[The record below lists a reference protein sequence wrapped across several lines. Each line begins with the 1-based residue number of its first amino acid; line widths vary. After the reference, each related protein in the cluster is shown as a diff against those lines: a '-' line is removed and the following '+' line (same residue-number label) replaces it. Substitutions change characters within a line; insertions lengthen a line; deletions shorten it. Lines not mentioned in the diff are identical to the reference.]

1 MENNYH
7 IRKAN
12 NKKDLNQIVEL
23 LNLVF
28 HPEKVGSLG
37 ETLTNHL
44 PGFSYENWVVAEER
58 STNNIVSAL
67 CLIPWKWKMNGVE
80 LKVAEMGL
88 VGTNPDHRGKGLMI
102 LINKKFDEILQE
114 ENYDLV
120 GIQGIP
126 GFYHKFGYNYSVE
139 MENHLNLDLNDIKSI
154 SGGNMQIRKASKGD
168 MEYLLNEDSIFQSKF
183 LLSSIRSDK
192 HFEYI
197 LNEGRDTAYSTEI
210 FIFEENNKKAYC
222 RILKEGFGK
231 GLIVT
236 ELNGELISGNLDEIL
251 NFLKQETVKRE
262 KPFIRFNINQKS
274 DLAKELKK
282 RNAKFG
288 KSYAWQI
295 KISSKL
301 NFLKKINSVL
311 QERISK
317 SKFSNF
323 TGTFRL
329 DFYSEQID
337 IIISKGKI
345 ESIQEG
351 SCEELELA
359 YNIPNDLFAALALG
373 HRTWE
378 ELQFNRP
385 DLCSMNVI
393 MNPEVDPLNDV
404 CSDLINVLFPKE
416 KSWINLEY

>member
-12 NKKDLNQIVEL
+12 NKNDLNQIVEL
-23 LNLVF
+23 LNQVF
-28 HPEKVGSLG
+28 DPDKVGDLG
-37 ETLTNHL
+37 KTLTNHL
-44 PGFSYENWVVAEER
+44 PGFSYENWVVAEEK

-67 CLIPWKWKMNGVE
+67 CLIPWYWKMSGLK

-88 VGTNPDHRGKGLMI
+88 VGTHPDHQGKGLMK
-102 LINKKFDEILQE
+102 LINKKFDEILHK
-114 ENYDLV
+114 ENYNLA

-126 GFYHKFGYNYSVE
+126 GFYHKFGYNYAVE
-139 MENHLNLDLNDIKSI
+139 MENHLNMDLDDIKPI
-154 SGGNMQIRKASKGD
+154 SDSNMQIQKASKENI
-168 MEYLLNEDSIFQSKF
+168 EYLLKEDSKIQEQY
-183 LLSSIRSDK
+183 LLSSIRSEK

-197 LNEGRDTAYSTEI
+197 LNEGRDTEYSTEI
-210 FIFEENNKKAYC
+210 FIFEQNNKKAYC
-222 RILKEGFGK
+222 RILKQGFGK

-236 ELNGELISGNLDEIL
+236 ELNGELVFTNLDEIL
-251 NFLKQETVKRE
+251 NFLKQETIKRE
-262 KPFIRFNINQKS
+262 KPFIRFNINQES
-274 DLAKELKK
+274 DLAKDLKK

-295 KISSKL
+295 KIPNKL
-301 NFLKKINSVL
+301 KFLKKIKPVL

-323 TGTFRL
+323 TGNFRL

-337 IIISKGKI
+337 IIINNGI
-345 ESIQEG
+345 VESIQEG
-351 SCEELELA
+351 SCNELELA

-373 HRTWE
+373 HRTWQ
-378 ELQFNRP
+378 ELQYNRP
-385 DLCSMNVI
+385 DLCSMNI
-393 MNPEVDPLNDV
+393 IINPEVDPLNDV
-404 CSDLINVLFPKE
+404 CSDLIHVLFPKE